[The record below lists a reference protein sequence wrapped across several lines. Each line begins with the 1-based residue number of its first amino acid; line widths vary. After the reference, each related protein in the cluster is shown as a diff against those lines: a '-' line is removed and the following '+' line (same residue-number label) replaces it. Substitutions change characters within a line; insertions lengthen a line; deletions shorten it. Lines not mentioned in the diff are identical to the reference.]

1 MTRQREPIIIEMAA
15 PQASPA
21 ALAGTAESRWETVL
35 LVGLIAVLTWSPL
48 AFGTTEPWSQ
58 FIQRAAALALF
69 AIWVFWQSQQ
79 RAIEFSKS
87 SIYLPAVAFG
97 FLVVLQFALG
107 ATAYRYATLSELL
120 NLGCY
125 AILILVAG
133 EVLNRRRNLRTLF
146 TALALFGFAL
156 AFFSILQGLTGT
168 SRIYGIRTATSLSAS
183 IFGPYANHNHYA
195 GLMEMLVPL
204 SAAAAIL
211 QSGSKRTILLFGAIM
226 MAVSMVFSRS
236 RGGMIAL
243 AVGLMFVC
251 IVLFRLQRHR
261 RGLLGIVTASAVVGA
276 LVLMLGTDKILE
288 RLLETQDQYR
298 FSIYLDTIRM
308 ALHRP
313 FFGFG
318 LGTFPHV
325 YPQFQSFWTNLFVN
339 HAHNDYLELLAETG
353 IVGFALIAWMM
364 VSVFHA
370 GFSKLRRGENDE
382 GRLLTLAALTGIVS
396 VLVHSL
402 FDFNLHIPGNAALF
416 FVLCSAIA
424 TPFKYRVRPH
434 AADWQ
439 DDTTGEV

>member
-1 MTRQREPIIIEMAA
+1 M
-15 PQASPA
+15 
-21 ALAGTAESRWETVL
+21 
-35 LVGLIAVLTWSPL
+35 LVGLMAILMWSPL

-58 FIQRAAALALF
+58 FIQRAVAFALF
-69 AIWVFWQSQQ
+69 AIWMFWQSQQ
-79 RAIEFSKS
+79 RAIEFSKNP
-87 SIYLPAVAFG
+87 IYTPALTFG
-97 FLVVLQFALG
+97 LLVVLQFALG

-125 AILILVAG
+125 AILILIAG
-133 EVLNRRRNLRTLF
+133 EVLNRRHNLRSLF
-146 TALALFGFAL
+146 TALAVFGFAL
-156 AFFSILQGLTGT
+156 AFLSILLGLTGT
-168 SRIYGIRTATSLSAS
+168 TKIYGVRTTTSLSAS

-195 GLMEMLVPL
+195 GLMELLVPL

-211 QSGSKRTILLFGAIM
+211 QRGSKRTILLFGSVV
-226 MAVSMVFSRS
+226 MAVSIVFSRS

-243 AVGLMFVC
+243 AAGLLFVC

-261 RGLLGIVTASAVVGA
+261 RGLLGILTASAVVGA

-313 FFGFG
+313 LFGFG
-318 LGTFPHV
+318 LGTFPQV

-353 IVGFALIAWMM
+353 IAGFGLMAWMM
-364 VSVFHA
+364 ISVFRA

-382 GRLLTLAALTGIVS
+382 ARLLTLAAMTGIVS
-396 VLVHSL
+396 MLVHSL
-402 FDFNLHIPGNAALF
+402 FDFNLHIPANAALF
-416 FVLCSAIA
+416 FVLCSAVA
-424 TPFKYRVRPH
+424 TPFKYRLRPN
-434 AADWQ
+434 AANWQ
-439 DDTTGEV
+439 DHSVGEP

>member
-1 MTRQREPIIIEMAA
+1 MAA
-15 PQASPA
+15 PQTSPA
-21 ALAGTAESRWETVL
+21 APAGTASPRLESIL
-35 LVGLIAVLTWSPL
+35 LVGLIAVLMWSPL

-58 FIQRAAALALF
+58 FIQRAAVIALL

-79 RAIEFSKS
+79 RGIELSKNP
-87 SIYLPAVAFG
+87 IFLPALTFG
-97 FLVVLQFALG
+97 LLVVLQFALG

-120 NLGCY
+120 NLCCY
-125 AILILVAG
+125 AVLILIGG
-133 EVLNRRRNLRTLF
+133 EVLNRRRNLQTLF
-146 TALALFGFAL
+146 TALAVFGFAL
-156 AFFSILQGLTGT
+156 AFFSILQGLSGT
-168 SRIYGIRTATSLSAS
+168 SKIYGIRTTTSLSAS

-211 QSGSKRTILLFGAIM
+211 QRGSKRTILLFGTVL
-226 MAVSMVFSRS
+226 MAVSIVFSRS

-243 AVGLMFVC
+243 AAGLLFVC
-251 IVLFRLQRHR
+251 MVLFQLQRHR
-261 RGLLGIVTASAVVGA
+261 RGLLGILTASAVVGA

-313 FFGFG
+313 FFGYG

-339 HAHNDYLELLAETG
+339 HAHNDYLELLSETG
-353 IVGFALIAWMM
+353 VVGFALIAWMM
-364 VSVFHA
+364 ISVFRV

-382 GRLLTLAALTGIVS
+382 GRLLTLAAMTGIVS
-396 VLVHSL
+396 LLVHSL
-402 FDFNLHIPGNAALF
+402 FDFNLHIPANAALF

-434 AADWQ
+434 ASDWSNE
-439 DDTTGEV
+439 TVGEP